1 MPTHTTPQP
10 HVNNPNW
17 GPSPRLQAARVL
29 LAGIGNINSW
39 LADLLAPHVSLI
51 RLVDRDIVER
61 RNALNQQYDPDSQGL
76 SKVDATADRLARI
89 APNLAIERRISDLE
103 DLPWDDFADVDIV
116 LAGLD
121 SLRARQIVNEKTQ
134 LLGIPLIDGAV
145 GDPMLVRVQV
155 LLPRQAC
162 LECVWGDA
170 HYHQL
175 TTEYPCWPGGSIET
189 ARTLAPGCVGAATA
203 GLMVAQLVRLFGDSP
218 PTASYELNGDL
229 LTGRFLS
236 ARRRINTQCRRH
248 HLHDQPIPVVSL
260 QPAFPQATVSDVI
273 AAAEQAVGRQP
284 MQFEFRRGILPDGF
298 FGKQLLAGPAQ
309 LHGLPRQRLTDLGLT
324 PKDRIVVH
332 TATRQH
338 AAHVALKRNQ
348 GSRL

>member
-1 MPTHTTPQP
+1 MSTLTTSQL

-29 LAGIGNINSW
+29 FAGIGNIGSW
-39 LADLLAPHVSLI
+39 LADLLAPLVSLI
-51 RLVDRDIVER
+51 RLVDRDTVER
-61 RNALNQQYDPDSQGL
+61 RNAMNQQYDPASQGL

-89 APNLAIERRISDLE
+89 APNLAIERCVSDLE
-103 DLPWDDFADVDIV
+103 DLPWGDFADVDVV

-121 SLRARQIVNEKTQ
+121 SLRARQVLNEKTQ

-145 GDPMLVRVQV
+145 GDPMFVRVQV
-155 LLPRQAC
+155 LLPGQAC
-162 LECVWGDA
+162 LECPWSDA

-175 TTEYPCWPGGSIET
+175 TTEYACSPGGSIVT
-189 ARTLAPGCVGAATA
+189 PRTLSPSCVGAATA
-203 GLMVAQLVRLFGDSP
+203 SLMVAQLVRLFGDSP

-229 LTGRFLS
+229 LAGRFLS
-236 ARRRINTQCRRH
+236 AHRRINTRCRRH
-248 HLHDQPIPVVSL
+248 HLHDQPVPVVSL
-260 QPAFPQATVSDVI
+260 HPEFPQATISDVI
-273 AAAEQAVGRQP
+273 AAAEQAVGHQP
-284 MQFEFRRGILPDGF
+284 VQFEFRRGILPDGF

-309 LHGLPRQRLTDLGLT
+309 LRVLPQQRLEDLGLT

-338 AAHVALKRNQ
+338 AAHVALDRNN
-348 GSRL
+348 GSRQ